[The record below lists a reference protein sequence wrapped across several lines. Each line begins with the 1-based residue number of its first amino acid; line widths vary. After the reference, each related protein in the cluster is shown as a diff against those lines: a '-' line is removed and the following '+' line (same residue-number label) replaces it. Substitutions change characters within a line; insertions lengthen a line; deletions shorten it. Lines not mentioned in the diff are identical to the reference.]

1 MQPDTIEQARQ
12 AFLAGVARF
21 EQGDAQGA
29 EAAFAQ
35 ALQLAPGRPSVLLN
49 LGLTRVHLQR
59 YTEALAPLREAL
71 AANPQAAD
79 GWAALGVA
87 CSALG
92 HWAEALAALE
102 RALSLGLAHD
112 DLRLRRAR
120 ALARLGRVA
129 EAVAAYR
136 ELLAI
141 TPVLAD
147 AWVELGELH
156 RESGAHALAAD
167 CYRQGLTHGADPTL
181 TGYLL
186 AAVTREGQVPR
197 PPRAY
202 VQTLFDQYAD
212 DFDAHLVGT
221 LGYQGHRVLVQR
233 LPEAVP
239 SRLLRVLDVGCG
251 TGLCAPLVRQRAAHL
266 TGVDLSAEMVAKARQ
281 RGLYDEL
288 IVGDL
293 HEVLAD
299 TPQRFDL
306 VLAAD
311 VFIYVGELE
320 SVFERLAACMTPGGW
335 LAFTVERGT
344 PGSGAELQPSLR
356 YTHAPDY
363 IAALAQRHGFRGEA
377 CFTEPIRH
385 DQQRPLLADYHYL
398 QHSGQKKPGSRGAGS

>member
-12 AFLAGVARF
+12 AFLAGVSRF

-29 EAAFAQ
+29 EAAFVE
-35 ALQLAPGRPSVLLN
+35 ALRFAPGRPSVLLN
-49 LGLTRVHLQR
+49 LGVTRVHLQR
-59 YTEALAPLREAL
+59 YAESLAPLREAL
-71 AANPQAAD
+71 AADAQAAD

-92 HWAEALAALE
+92 QWAEALPALE
-102 RALSLGLAHD
+102 RALALGVAHD
-112 DLRLRRAR
+112 DLRLRHSR

-129 EAVAAYR
+129 EATGAYR
-136 ELLAI
+136 DLLA
-141 TPVLAD
+141 TVPTLAD

-156 RESGAHALAAD
+156 RESGAYVQAAE
-167 CYRQGLTHGADPTL
+167 CYRQGLAHGADPTL
-181 TGYLL
+181 TTYLL

-212 DFDAHLVGT
+212 DFESHLVDT
-221 LGYQGHRVLVQR
+221 LGYQGHRVLVQG
-233 LPEAVP
+233 LPDTSPA
-239 SRLLRVLDVGCG
+239 RWARVLDLGCG

-299 TPQRFDL
+299 APQRFDL

-320 SVFERLAACMTPGGW
+320 SVFERLAACMAPGGW

-363 IAALAQRHGFRGEA
+363 IEALAQRHGFRVGSR
-377 CFTEPIRH
+377 FTEPIRQ
-385 DQQRPLLADYHYL
+385 DQQRPLHADYHYL
-398 QHSGQKKPGSRGAGS
+398 QRR

>member
-29 EAAFAQ
+29 EAAFVE
-35 ALQLAPGRPSVLLN
+35 ALRLAPGRPSVLLN
-49 LGLTRVHLQR
+49 LGVTRVHLQR
-59 YTEALAPLREAL
+59 NKEAQAPLREAL
-71 AANPQAAD
+71 AADPQAAD

-87 CSALG
+87 CSELGQWADALP
-92 HWAEALAALE
+92 ALE
-102 RALSLGLAHD
+102 RALALGVAHD

-129 EAVAAYR
+129 EAMGAYR
-136 ELLAI
+136 DLLAVAP
-141 TPVLAD
+141 TVAD

-156 RESGAHALAAD
+156 RETGGHSQAAD
-167 CYRQGLTHGADPTL
+167 CYRQAMAHGADPTL
-181 TGYLL
+181 TTYLL

-212 DFDAHLVGT
+212 DFESHLVDT
-221 LGYQGHRVLVQR
+221 LGYQGHRVLVQG
-233 LPEAVP
+233 LPDTSPTRWA
-239 SRLLRVLDVGCG
+239 RVLDLGCG

-293 HEVLAD
+293 HEVLGDA
-299 TPQRFDL
+299 PQRFDL

-320 SVFERLAACMTPGGW
+320 SVFERLAACMAPGGR

-363 IAALAQRHGFRGEA
+363 IEALAQRHGFRGESR
-377 CFTEPIRH
+377 FTEPIRR
-385 DQQRPLLADYHYL
+385 DQDRPLYADYHYL
-398 QHSGQKKPGSRGAGS
+398 RRC